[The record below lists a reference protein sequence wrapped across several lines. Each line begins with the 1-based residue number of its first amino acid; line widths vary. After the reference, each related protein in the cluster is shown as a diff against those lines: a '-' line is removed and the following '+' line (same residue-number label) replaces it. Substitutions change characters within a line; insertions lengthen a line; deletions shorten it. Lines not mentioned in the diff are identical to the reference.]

1 MQAYDPLQP
10 INSINTYEAPDRQS
24 TALDDPSAL
33 RYNSIIRN
41 AVPNV
46 INILALPKRGGFDNV
61 FHRVLPPPALAF
73 AVKSA
78 RMLGLWGGV
87 WGWGSSQSWQY

>member
-33 RYNSIIRN
+33 RYNSIIREERCTKCYQHPGI
-41 AVPNV
+41 A
-46 INILALPKRGGFDNV
+46 KKGGDLTTFSKECFRLLRSLLLSNQ
-61 FHRVLPPPALAF
+61 PEC
-73 AVKSA
+73 
-78 RMLGLWGGV
+78 
-87 WGWGSSQSWQY
+87 